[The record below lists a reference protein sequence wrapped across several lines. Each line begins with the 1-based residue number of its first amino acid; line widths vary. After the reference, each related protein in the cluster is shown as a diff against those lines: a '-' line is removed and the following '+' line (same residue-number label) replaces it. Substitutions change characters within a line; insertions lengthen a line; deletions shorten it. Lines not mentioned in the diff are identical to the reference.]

1 MKLDID
7 LIVKNK
13 MTIQYYLDLRCLYFA
28 KLEKDDD
35 FVNAYGGIDDA
46 RLYKYAQLGFIH
58 LKSLTATYV
67 LREKYEL
74 REPIRDLFEGEKDL
88 FLRWFVMFP
97 LKTPTG
103 RYLRPKDDDTIMG
116 KKLRAKWNKHF
127 KNNTLAAQKAIKV
140 LDAEMSWRRQTGKFE
155 FMNNAETWLNK
166 GNYEMYEEL
175 LDRKDSST
183 AKRRE
188 DYE

>member
-7 LIVKNK
+7 LIKKNK
-13 MTIQYYLDLRCLYFA
+13 MSIRTYLDLRFLYFC
-28 KLEKDDD
+28 KLEKDED
-35 FVNAYGGIDDA
+35 FVLNYGGVSNAD
-46 RLYKYAQLGFIH
+46 LYMFESIGFI
-58 LKSLTATYV
+58 KIVNIENYAIQN
-67 LREKYEL
+67 RYEL
-74 REPIRDLFEGEKDL
+74 REPLRDLFEGEKDL
-88 FLRWFVMFP
+88 FLTWFSHFP

-103 RYLRPKDDDTIMG
+103 RYLRPKTDETIMG

-140 LDAEMSWRRQTGKFE
+140 LDAEMTWRRQTGKFE

-175 LDRKDSST
+175 LDSKDSST